1 MSDERR
7 AERIGAIRGLGHGW
21 TLLTDRSDVRWASG
35 FAGSA
40 GWLLVGPESCH
51 LVTDARYT
59 ERARSEVPADLV
71 DVVTTDAQHDRQH
84 VIARIVNER
93 SSTIGSV
100 GVRSTAVTLAESQ
113 ALAKVGLEL
122 QAVDVATLRRVKEP
136 AEISAMARAAAIAD
150 RALLDVVS
158 MIDVGVTELDVR
170 DELDYRMRRL
180 GADGPSYDTI
190 VAAGPRHSAIPHH
203 HPTSYSFV
211 AGDPIVIDVG
221 ALVDGYH
228 SDMTRTFVV
237 GEPSSEFRHWYES
250 LAHAQSVA
258 LHTVRAGVEC
268 REVDATARAALG
280 AEARWFVHGTG
291 HGVGLDIHEE
301 PFLNGTSTARFVT
314 GEVVTVEPGLYR
326 VGLGGVRIEDLVVV
340 GSNGA
345 DVLTSFPKDL
355 LCLPS
360 PPTT

>member
-1 MSDERR
+1 VNPDRR
-7 AERIGAIRGLGHGW
+7 HARLVSIRRLGGGW
-21 TLLTDRSDVRWASG
+21 TLLTDRADVRWASG
-35 FAGSA
+35 FGGSS
-40 GWLLVGPESCH
+40 GWLLVGPDSCH
-51 LVTDARYT
+51 LITDARYT
-59 ERARSEVPADLV
+59 ERALDEVPVDLV
-71 DVVTTDAQHDRQH
+71 DVVTTDARNDRH
-84 VIARIVNER
+84 RVVARIVTE
-93 SSTIGSV
+93 SPTSTKVV
-100 GVRSTAVTLAESQ
+100 GVRSSAITLAESQ
-113 ALAKVGLEL
+113 SLAKVGLEL
-122 QAVDVATLRRVKEP
+122 QTVDLATLRRVKDDD
-136 AEISAMARAAAIAD
+136 EISAMARAADIAD
-150 RALLDVVS
+150 RALHDVVS

-170 DELDYRMRRL
+170 DELEYRMRRL

-203 HPTSYSFV
+203 HPTPYAFA

-237 GEPSSEFRHWYES
+237 GEPSIEFSQWYET
-250 LAHAQSVA
+250 LAHAQAVA
-258 LHTVRAGVEC
+258 LGAVRAGVEC
-268 REVDATARAALG
+268 RTVDATVRAALG
-280 AEARWFVHGTG
+280 DEARWFVHGTG

-301 PFLNGTSTARFVT
+301 PFLNGSSSARFVS

-340 GSNGA
+340 GSNGT
-345 DVLTSFPKDL
+345 DVLTSFPKEL

>member
-1 MSDERR
+1 VNLDRR
-7 AERIGAIRGLGHGW
+7 HARLAAIRRLGNGW
-21 TLLTDRSDVRWASG
+21 TLLTDRADVRWASG
-35 FAGSA
+35 FGGSA
-40 GWLLVGPESCH
+40 GWLLVGPDSCH
-51 LVTDARYT
+51 LVTDARYS
-59 ERARSEVPADLV
+59 ERARDEVPVDLV
-71 DVVTTDAQHDRQH
+71 DVVTTDAR
-84 VIARIVNER
+84 NER
-93 SSTIGSV
+93 HQIVARVVDESPSTTGALGI
-100 GVRSTAVTLAESQ
+100 RSTAITLAESQ
-113 ALAKVGLEL
+113 SLTKMGLEL
-122 QAVDVATLRRVKEP
+122 QTVDVASLRRVKDDD
-136 AEISAMARAAAIAD
+136 EISAVARAAHIAD
-150 RALLDVVS
+150 RALHDVIT

-170 DELDYRMRRL
+170 DELEYRMRRL

-203 HPTSYSFV
+203 RPTSYAFA
-211 AGDPIVIDVG
+211 AGDPVVIDVG

-237 GEPSSEFRHWYES
+237 GEPSNEFRRWYAM
-250 LAHAQSVA
+250 LAEAQLVA
-258 LHTVRAGVEC
+258 LKSVRAGVEC
-268 REVDATARAALG
+268 RTVDAAARAALG
-280 AEARWFVHGTG
+280 DEAQWFVHGTG

-301 PFLNGTSTARFVT
+301 PFLNGSSSARFVS